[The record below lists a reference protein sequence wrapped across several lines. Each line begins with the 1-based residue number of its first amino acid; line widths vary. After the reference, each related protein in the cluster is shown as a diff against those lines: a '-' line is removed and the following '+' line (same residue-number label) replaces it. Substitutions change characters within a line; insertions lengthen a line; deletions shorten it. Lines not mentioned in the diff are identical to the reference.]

1 MLDQNSRDPALDEA
15 LELFFYGFRA
25 FTALPDQVLA
35 ERGLQRVHHRALYF
49 VGRHPGLSV
58 NALLGILGV
67 SKQALNTPLRQLLE
81 MQLVQSITA
90 EDDKRKRLLGFT
102 AEGAKLEQ
110 ALRREQAKLLQRVF
124 AETGEAAVNGWLT
137 VNQALGNTRNNS

>member
-67 SKQALNTPLRQLLE
+67 SKQALNAPLRQLIERGLIAVEVGQHDRRVRELTLTPAGAELE
-81 MQLVQSITA
+81 A
-90 EDDKRKRLLGFT
+90 
-102 AEGAKLEQ
+102 
-110 ALRREQAKLLQRVF
+110 ALSAAQHALMGKVF
-124 AETGEAAVNGWLT
+124 AEVGPEAEGQWKRVMR
-137 VNQALGNTRNNS
+137 ALAAR